1 MLKDVQ
7 QSVRETEDIR
17 ANTQVLL
24 LLLLHLPQLLLLP
37 FSSSC
42 TTCTPYPDC
51 R

>member
-24 LLLLHLPQLLLLP
+24 LLLLPQLLLLP

-42 TTCTPYPDC
+42 TTCTPYPPC